1 MMILPTLP
9 TLKKSMKTI
18 LGLKNLNSNSLP
30 QFHTIFS
37 NFPYFLFF
45 SSVHL
50 VDCLTKSAGNTKMW
64 SRLLKPNAKLRPK
77 PSTKRN
83 WLTKRLPQLS
93 RRTLNWSRGS
103 PSTKRLLKAMVMHKL
118 NLLINTKNTIDKK
131 VFLRQIISLCGNF
144 RIFCTQILRQI
155 YLLDS

>member
-1 MMILPTLP
+1 MILPTLP
-9 TLKKSMKTI
+9 TLKNSMKTI
-18 LGLKNLNSNSLP
+18 LGLKNLQPKFSTPISR
-30 QFHTIFS
+30 IFS
-37 NFPYFLFF
+37 NFSYFFYF
-45 SSVHL
+45 SSSVHL

-77 PSTKRN
+77 LSTKRN

-118 NLLINTKNTIDKK
+118 NLLINTKK
-131 VFLRQIISLCGNF
+131 
-144 RIFCTQILRQI
+144 
-155 YLLDS
+155 YY